1 MCRHGWASLQQ
12 KELGMSDTVSHD
24 YNAQGKGVCC
34 DNIAVSLEA
43 GIIKSVE
50 FSGGCYGNHQ
60 GIQRLV
66 KGRPASEVISLLK
79 GIPCQNNTSCP
90 DQLALALQEALAL
103 Q

>member
-1 MCRHGWASLQQ
+1 
-12 KELGMSDTVSHD
+12 MSDTVTHV
-24 YNAQGKGVCC
+24 YHAEGKGACC
-34 DNIAVSLEA
+34 NSIAVSLEA
-43 GIIKSVE
+43 GLIKSVK

-66 KGRPASEVISLLK
+66 KGRLASEVISILK